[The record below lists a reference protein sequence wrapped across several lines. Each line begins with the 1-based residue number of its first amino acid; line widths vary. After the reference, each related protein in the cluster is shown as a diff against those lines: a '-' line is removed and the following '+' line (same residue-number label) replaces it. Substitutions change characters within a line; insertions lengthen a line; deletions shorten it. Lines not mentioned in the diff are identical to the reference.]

1 MFYKTGY
8 CFTSRELFD
17 TLNLKELNIS
27 TKVVKQY
34 KMDCLQDLC
43 GAVLTYCL
51 YLIILDIIENNTTFV
66 LPLFGNREA
75 CFYVKMFDG
84 DDFKKA
90 YQAGKFMGI
99 DFLNPNF
106 KGYQIYFQYKY
117 KGGWREKPIYINQK
131 LKDKFYEN
139 INNGKQYY

>member
-8 CFTSRELFD
+8 CFTSRELYD
-17 TLNLKELNIS
+17 TLNLKLLNIS
-27 TKVVKQY
+27 TKIVRKY

-51 YLIILDIIENNTTFV
+51 YLIILDIIENNITFV

-84 DDFKKA
+84 EDFQKA
-90 YQAGKFMGI
+90 YKAGKFLGI
-99 DFLNPNF
+99 DFLSSNF

-117 KGGWREKPIYINQK
+117 NGGWREKPIYINHT

>member
-8 CFTSRELFD
+8 CFTSRDLFD
-17 TLNLKELNIS
+17 TLNLKSLNIPTTLVRES
-27 TKVVKQY
+27 

-51 YLIILDIIENNTTFV
+51 YLIILDIIENNVTFV

-84 DDFKKA
+84 DDFQKA
-90 YQAGKFMGI
+90 YKAGKFMGI
-99 DFLNPNF
+99 DFLSSNF
-106 KGYQIYFQYKY
+106 KGYQIYFEYRY
-117 KGGWREKPIYINQK
+117 KGG
-131 LKDKFYEN
+131 
-139 INNGKQYY
+139 

>member
-8 CFTSRELFD
+8 CFTSKELFD
-17 TLNLKELNIS
+17 TFNLKLLNIP
-27 TKVVKQY
+27 TTIVRKL

-51 YLIILDIIENNTTFV
+51 YLIILDIIENNVTFA

-75 CFYVKMFDG
+75 CFYVKTFDG
-84 DDFKKA
+84 ENFQKA
-90 YQAGKFMGI
+90 YQAGKFKGV
-99 DFLNPNF
+99 DFLNSNF
-106 KGYQIYFQYKY
+106 RGYQIYFEYKY
-117 KGGWREKPIYINQK
+117 KGGWREKPIYINQT
-131 LKDKFYEN
+131 LKDVFYEN

>member
-17 TLNLKELNIS
+17 TLNLKLLNIS
-27 TKVVKQY
+27 TKVVRQY

-51 YLIILDIIENNTTFV
+51 YLIILDIIENNVTFV

-84 DDFKKA
+84 DQFKKA
-90 YQAGKFMGI
+90 YQSGKFMGI
-99 DFLNPNF
+99 DFLNSNF

-117 KGGWREKPIYINQK
+117 RGG
-131 LKDKFYEN
+131 
-139 INNGKQYY
+139 